1 MKRSKI
7 GGVSPNK
14 NNAHFSGDSTGS
26 GRTNFRYNLRKALKK
41 PEKYTETSPIKKSK

>member
-14 NNAHFSGDSTGS
+14 NNAHFSGDITGS
-26 GRTNFRYNLRKALKK
+26 GRTNF
-41 PEKYTETSPIKKSK
+41 